1 MATVL
6 TIPTIL
12 NIARGSGYM
21 VANDIARG
29 ALSGEKLDP
38 RWALRLYLERK
49 AVEWMW
55 ALAPAYEG
63 LPARANYLYALCGG
77 YGRMAAA
84 VLAGGATGTV
94 VTPTAPDPTSG
105 SGTPGS
111 FVYLIP
117 ITGADFNKTTLTEGR
132 ATRYDN
138 PDIVGEQLEVYWNG
152 VNRYLEAGEFA
163 YTPTGINVLLEGFDA
178 LTSHADASFKIY
190 IVHPNVTVGG
200 TVVSGPGGE
209 SGGTSI
215 AYEGDSTYA
224 LAANTVLDYLIVFP
238 GAPATFKIGTTVG
251 GEEVLVA
258 TGVEPSGTLISVRR
272 YSISGETLYLSGL
285 PAGSRITYFTTTP
298 KLS

>member
-215 AYEGDSTYA
+215 AYEVDGTYA
-224 LAANTVLDYLIVFP
+224 I
-238 GAPATFKIGTTVG
+238 
-251 GEEVLVA
+251 
-258 TGVEPSGTLISVRR
+258 
-272 YSISGETLYLSGL
+272 
-285 PAGSRITYFTTTP
+285 PAGSVLESVVILPGTNTSVKIGSTAGGEDVMPETAVTTEGYMVVLNLFSRTGRTLYFTGLNAGSTIVFFQKTVN
-298 KLS
+298 LS